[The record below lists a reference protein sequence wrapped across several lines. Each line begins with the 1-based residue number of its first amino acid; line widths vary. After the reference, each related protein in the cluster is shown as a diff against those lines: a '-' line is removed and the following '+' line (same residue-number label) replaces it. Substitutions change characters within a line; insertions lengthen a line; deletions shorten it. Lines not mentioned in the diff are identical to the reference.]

1 MLYVVIIF
9 LLVSILLYVILGG
22 ADFGAGILEIFTP
35 SNLRDELRNTTY
47 KTIGPIW
54 EANHMWLIIAIVI
67 LFVGFPPIYTM
78 LSVHLHIPLALM
90 LIGIIGR
97 GTAFVFRHY
106 DAYQDEMQKVY
117 NLIFTYSS
125 FITPLFL
132 GLIFGAAVGGQI
144 DPEAVGF
151 YEAYIHPWFNYFS
164 LAVGFFTVTICGFL
178 ASVFLVGEAKKPE
191 VKTVVVGKAKLF
203 IVFTVLAGGLVFVAS
218 IIDDVPLVGLILT
231 EWITTGTLVLAT
243 LAIVLLWVKLGEGNK
258 ILVRFLS
265 GFVVT
270 AILLAFGYHY
280 FPDLIITK
288 SGENLSVF
296 NSAAIGKPIDALA
309 WALLIGSLFIL
320 PSLFYLL
327 YSFQGSKEGED
338 VKEVR

>member
-9 LLVSILLYVILGG
+9 LCLALLMYVILGG

-35 SNLRDELRNTTY
+35 ARMRSQLQDTTY

-67 LFVGFPPIYTM
+67 LFVGFPSIYTM

-117 NLIFTYSS
+117 DLIFTYSS
-125 FITPLFL
+125 FVTPFFL
-132 GLIFGAAVGGQI
+132 GLIFGASIGGEI
-144 DPEAVGF
+144 DPEALGF
-151 YEAYIHPWFNYFS
+151 YEAYIQPWFNLFS
-164 LAVGFFTVTICGFL
+164 VSVGIFTVAICGFL
-178 ASVFLVGEAKKPE
+178 ASVFLVGEAKKPD
-191 VKTVVVGKAKLF
+191 VRLFLVRKAKLF
-203 IVFTVLAGGLVFVAS
+203 ILFTVLAGGLVFAAS
-218 IIDDVPLVGLILT
+218 IIDDVPLVGLLLK
-231 EWITTGTLVLAT
+231 EWMTLGILVLAT
-243 LAIVLLWVKLGEGNK
+243 LAMIALWLKLKEGSK
-258 ILVRFLS
+258 TLVRLLS

-270 AILLAFGYHY
+270 AILAAFGYHY
-280 FPDLIITK
+280 FPDIIITK

-296 NSAAIGKPIDALA
+296 NSAANGKPIETLA
-309 WALLIGSLFIL
+309 WALMIGSVFIL
-320 PSLFYLL
+320 PSLIYLL
-327 YSFQGSKEGED
+327 YSFQGSKEVEEI
-338 VKEVR
+338 V

>member
-9 LLVSILLYVILGG
+9 LCLSLLMYVLLGG
-22 ADFGAGILEIFTP
+22 ADFGAGIVELVTP
-35 SNLRDELRNTTY
+35 SSMREQLRNTTY

-67 LFVGFPPIYTM
+67 LFVGFPPIYTV

-106 DAYQDEMQKVY
+106 DAYQDDMQKVY

-132 GLIFGAAVGGQI
+132 GLIFGAAIGGEI
-144 DPEAVGF
+144 DTEASGF
-151 YEAYIHPWFNYFS
+151 YEAYIHPWFNFFS
-164 LAVGFFTVTICGFL
+164 ISVGIFTVAICGFL
-178 ASVFLVGEAKKPE
+178 ASLFLVGEAKSAE
-191 VKTVVVGKAKLF
+191 VRLVVVKKAKLF
-203 IVFTVLAGGLVFVAS
+203 IVFTVLAGGLVFAAS
-218 IIDDVPLVGLILT
+218 IVDAVPLVGLLLK
-231 EWITTGTLVLAT
+231 EWITIAVLLLAT
-243 LAIVLLWVKLGEGNK
+243 LAIVVLWLKLDRGSK
-258 ILVRFLS
+258 ALIRFLS
-265 GFVVT
+265 GFIVS

-280 FPDLIITK
+280 FPDIIITK

-296 NSAAIGKPIDALA
+296 NSAAIGKPIDTLA
-309 WALLIGSLFIL
+309 WALMIGSVFIL

-327 YSFQGSKEGED
+327 YSFQGSKEGE
-338 VKEVR
+338 ETFES

>member
-1 MLYVVIIF
+1 MLYVVIVF
-9 LLVSILLYVILGG
+9 LCLALLMYVLLGG
-22 ADFGAGILEIFTP
+22 ADFGAGIVEFFTP
-35 SNLRDELRNTTY
+35 PKMRQQLRDTTY

-106 DAYQDEMQKVY
+106 DAYHDDMQRVY
-117 NLIFTYSS
+117 NFIFTYSS
-125 FITPLFL
+125 IITPFFL
-132 GLIFGAAVGGQI
+132 GLIFGAAIGGQI
-144 DPEAVGF
+144 DPEASGF
-151 YEAYIHPWFNYFS
+151 YEAYIHPWFNLFS
-164 LAVGFFTVTICGFL
+164 ISVGVFTVAICGFL
-178 ASVFLVGEAKKPE
+178 ASVFLVGEAKRAD
-191 VKTVVVGKAKLF
+191 VKLVVVRKAKLF
-203 IVFTVLAGGLVFVAS
+203 IVFIVVAGGFVFATS
-218 IIDDVPLVGLILT
+218 IIDEVPLVGLLLK
-231 EWITTGTLVLAT
+231 EWITIGILVLAT
-243 LAIVLLWVKLGEGNK
+243 LAILVLWLQLRSGSNL
-258 ILVRFLS
+258 LVRFLS

-280 FPDLIITK
+280 FPDIIITK
-288 SGENLSVF
+288 SGEDLSVF
-296 NSAAIGKPIDALA
+296 NSSAIGKPIDTLA

-327 YSFQGSKEGED
+327 YSFQGDKVVEEKIG
-338 VKEVR
+338 

>member
-9 LLVSILLYVILGG
+9 LCLSLLMYVLLGG

-35 SNLRDELRNTTY
+35 ASMREQLRDTTY

-67 LFVGFPPIYTM
+67 LFVGFPPIYTT

-106 DAYQDEMQKVY
+106 DAYQDDMQKVY
-117 NLIFTYSS
+117 NFIFTYSS
-125 FITPLFL
+125 FITPFFL
-132 GLIFGAAVGGQI
+132 GLIFGAAIGGQI
-144 DPEAVGF
+144 DPEAMGF
-151 YEAYIHPWFNYFS
+151 YEAYIHPWFNLFS
-164 LAVGFFTVTICGFL
+164 ISVGVFTVAICGFL
-178 ASVFLVGEAKKPE
+178 ASVFLVGEAKKPK
-191 VKTVVVGKAKLF
+191 VKSVIIGKAKLF
-203 IVFTVLAGGLVFVAS
+203 IVFTVIAGGLVFAAS
-218 IIDDVPLVGLILT
+218 IIDEVPLVGLLLK
-231 EWITTGTLVLAT
+231 EWITIGTLVLAT
-243 LAIVLLWVKLGEGNK
+243 IAVVVLWMKLKEGNK
-258 ILVRFLS
+258 MMVRFLS

-280 FPDLIITK
+280 FPDIIITK

-296 NSAAIGKPIDALA
+296 NSSAIGKPIDTLA

-320 PSLFYLL
+320 PSLFYLM
-327 YSFQGSKEGED
+327 YSFQGSKEPNQANG
-338 VKEVR
+338 

>member
-9 LLVSILLYVILGG
+9 LCLALLMYVILGG

-35 SNLRDELRNTTY
+35 TRMRAQLQNTTY

-67 LFVGFPPIYTM
+67 LFVGFPPIYTT

-106 DAYQDEMQKVY
+106 DAYQDDMQKVY
-117 NLIFTYSS
+117 DFIFTYSS
-125 FITPLFL
+125 FITPFFL

-144 DPEAVGF
+144 DPEAMGF
-151 YEAYIHPWFNYFS
+151 YEAYIHPWFNLFS
-164 LAVGFFTVTICGFL
+164 VSVGVFTVAICGFL
-178 ASVFLVGEAKKPE
+178 ASVFLVGEAKKAE
-191 VKTVVVGKAKLF
+191 VKMFVVRKAKLF
-203 IVFTVLAGGLVFVAS
+203 IVFTVLAGGLVFAAS
-218 IIDDVPLVGLILT
+218 IIDKVPLVGLLLT
-231 EWITTGTLVLAT
+231 EWITVGTLVLAT
-243 LAIVLLWVKLGEGNK
+243 LAIVFLWLKLQEGSK
-258 ILVRFLS
+258 TLVRLLS
-265 GFVVT
+265 GFVVS

-280 FPDLIITK
+280 FPDLIILK
-288 SGENLSVF
+288 SGENLSFF
-296 NSAAIGKPIDALA
+296 NSAAMGKPIDTLA

-327 YSFQGSKEGED
+327 YSFQKPKSVE
-338 VKEVR
+338 

>member
-9 LLVSILLYVILGG
+9 LCLALLMYVLLGG
-22 ADFGAGILEIFTP
+22 ADFGAGILELVTP
-35 SNLRDELRNTTY
+35 ASMRDQLRNTTY

-106 DAYQDEMQKVY
+106 DAYQDDMQKVY

-125 FITPLFL
+125 FVTPFFL
-132 GLIFGAAVGGQI
+132 GLIFGAAIGGEI

-151 YEAYIHPWFNYFS
+151 YEAYIHPWFNFFS
-164 LAVGFFTVTICGFL
+164 ISVGIFTVAICGFL
-178 ASVFLVGEAKKPE
+178 ASVFLVSEAKKVE

-203 IVFTVLAGGLVFVAS
+203 IVLTVLAGGLVFAAS
-218 IIDDVPLVGLILT
+218 IIDEVPLVGLLLK
-231 EWITTGTLVLAT
+231 EWITIGVLVLAT
-243 LAIVLLWVKLGEGNK
+243 LAIVYLWLTLESGSKT
-258 ILVRFLS
+258 LVRFLS
-265 GFVVT
+265 GFIVS

-280 FPDLIITK
+280 FPDIIITK
-288 SGENLSVF
+288 SGEDLSVF
-296 NSAAIGKPIDALA
+296 NSSAIGKPIDTLA

-327 YSFQGSKEGED
+327 YSFQGDKVSED
-338 VKEVR
+338 

>member
-9 LLVSILLYVILGG
+9 LCLSLVMYVILGG

-35 SNLRDELRNTTY
+35 ESIREQLRDTTY

-67 LFVGFPPIYTM
+67 LFVGFPPIYTTM
-78 LSVHLHIPLALM
+78 SVHLHIPLALM

-97 GTAFVFRHY
+97 GTALVFRHY
-106 DAYQDEMQKVY
+106 DAYKDDMQKVY
-117 NLIFTYSS
+117 NFIFTYSS
-125 FITPLFL
+125 FITPFFL

-144 DPEAVGF
+144 DPEAMGF
-151 YEAYIHPWFNYFS
+151 YEAYINPWLNLFS
-164 LAVGFFTVTICGFL
+164 ISVGVFTVAICGFL
-178 ASVFLVGEAKKPE
+178 ASVFLVGEAKNPE
-191 VKTVVVGKAKLF
+191 VKAVVVGKAKLF
-203 IVFTVLAGGLVFVAS
+203 IVFTVIAGGLVFAAS
-218 IIDDVPLVGLILT
+218 ILDEVPLVGLLLR
-231 EWITTGTLVLAT
+231 EWITLTTLVLAT
-243 LAIVLLWVKLGEGNK
+243 LAVVILWLNLKDGSK
-258 ILVRFLS
+258 ILVRLLS

-280 FPDLIITK
+280 FPDIIITK

-296 NSAAIGKPIDALA
+296 NSSAVGKPIDTLA
-309 WALLIGSLFIL
+309 WALMIGSVFIL

-327 YSFQGSKEGED
+327 YSFQESVTPEQTFE
-338 VKEVR
+338 

>member
-9 LLVSILLYVILGG
+9 LCLSLLMYVLLGG

-35 SNLRDELRNTTY
+35 ASMREQLRDTTY

-67 LFVGFPPIYTM
+67 LFVGFPPIYTT

-106 DAYQDEMQKVY
+106 DAYQDDMQKVY
-117 NLIFTYSS
+117 NFIFTYSS
-125 FITPLFL
+125 FITPFFL
-132 GLIFGAAVGGQI
+132 GLIFGAAIGGQI
-144 DPEAVGF
+144 DPEAMGF
-151 YEAYIHPWFNYFS
+151 YEAYIHPWFNLFS
-164 LAVGFFTVTICGFL
+164 ISVGVFTVAICGFL
-178 ASVFLVGEAKKPE
+178 ASVFLVGEAKKPK
-191 VKTVVVGKAKLF
+191 VKSVIIGKAKLF
-203 IVFTVLAGGLVFVAS
+203 IVFTVIAGGLVFAAS
-218 IIDDVPLVGLILT
+218 IIDEVPLVGLLLK
-231 EWITTGTLVLAT
+231 EWITIGTLVLAT
-243 LAIVLLWVKLGEGNK
+243 IAVVVLWMKLKEGNK
-258 ILVRFLS
+258 MMVRFLS

-280 FPDLIITK
+280 FPDIIITK

-296 NSAAIGKPIDALA
+296 NSSAIGKPIDTLA
-309 WALLIGSLFIL
+309 WALLVGSLFIL
-320 PSLFYLL
+320 PSLGYLI
-327 YSFQGSKEGED
+327 YSFQGSKEPNQANG
-338 VKEVR
+338 

>member
-9 LLVSILLYVILGG
+9 LLLSILLYVILGG
-22 ADFGAGILEIFTP
+22 ADFGAGILEIFMP
-35 SNLRDELRNTTY
+35 ASLRDELRNTTY

-117 NLIFTYSS
+117 NFIFTYSS

-151 YEAYIHPWFNYFS
+151 YEAYIHPWFNFFS
-164 LAVGFFTVTICGFL
+164 LGVGIFTVAICGFL

-203 IVFTVLAGGLVFVAS
+203 IVFTVLAGGLVFAAS
-218 IIDDVPLVGLILT
+218 LIDDVPLVGLLLK
-231 EWITTGTLVLAT
+231 EWITIGTLVLAT
-243 LAIVLLWVKLGEGNK
+243 FAMVLLWVKLGEGSK
-258 ILVRFLS
+258 VLVRFLS

-270 AILLAFGYHY
+270 AILVAFGYHY

-296 NSAAIGKPIDALA
+296 NSAAEGKPIETLG

-327 YSFQGSKEGED
+327 YSFQGGNKAKATS
-338 VKEVR
+338 

>member
-9 LLVSILLYVILGG
+9 LCLALLMYVLLGG
-22 ADFGAGILEIFTP
+22 ADFGAGILELVTP
-35 SNLRDELRNTTY
+35 ATMRDQLRNTTY

-106 DAYQDEMQKVY
+106 DAYQDDMQKVY

-125 FITPLFL
+125 FVTPFFL
-132 GLIFGAAVGGQI
+132 GLIFGAAIGGEI

-151 YEAYIHPWFNYFS
+151 YEAYIHPWFNFFS
-164 LAVGFFTVTICGFL
+164 ISVGIFTVAICGFL
-178 ASVFLVGEAKKPE
+178 ASVFLVGEAKKVE
-191 VKTVVVGKAKLF
+191 VKAVVVGKAKLF
-203 IVFTVLAGGLVFVAS
+203 IVLTVLAGGLVFAAS
-218 IIDDVPLVGLILT
+218 LIDEVPLVGLLLK
-231 EWITTGTLVLAT
+231 EWITIGVLVLAT
-243 LAIVLLWVKLGEGNK
+243 LAIVVLWLKLESGSK
-258 ILVRFLS
+258 MLIRFLS
-265 GFVVT
+265 GFIVS

-280 FPDLIITK
+280 FPDIIITK
-288 SGENLSVF
+288 SGEDLSVF
-296 NSAAIGKPIDALA
+296 NSSAIGKPIDTLA

-327 YSFQGSKEGED
+327 YSFQGDKVSENKIG
-338 VKEVR
+338 